1 MEKLTGLFVCF
12 LTFTTALHGAEYSV
26 ATTGNDSNSG
36 SQAAPFRTIQQAADL
51 AQPGD
56 IITVHQGVYRERID
70 PVRGGRSDAERI
82 VYQAV
87 PGERVV
93 ITGSEAVTNWVKV
106 QPLAIDITFQGPDEL
121 AKQLKVLASVWK
133 ITLPNSFFGNFNP
146 YTNVIHG
153 DWFNPLGHIH
163 HTGTVYVD
171 GNWLTEATN
180 LDEVRT
186 PMGTNALWFATVDNQ
201 KTIIYAQFEKID
213 PNQQSVEI
221 NARQTVFYPKKTGI
235 NYITVRGFT
244 LENAAT
250 PWVPPTAEQIGLIGT
265 HWSKGW
271 IIESNIVRY
280 SLCSGIS
287 LGKYGDEW
295 DNSSSNSAGGYVLTI
310 DRALTNGWSKK
321 NIGHHIVRGNTISHC
336 EQTGIVGSLGAVF
349 STITGNA
356 IHDIH
361 TMNWFAG
368 AEIAGIKF
376 HGAIDVQIK
385 GNHVYKTSR
394 GLWLDWMAQGT
405 RVSGNLFNDNGED
418 VFVEVDHG
426 PFLFDNNLLLSR
438 ASLTSRS
445 QGGAYAHNLFAG
457 TVRLLS
463 YDSRQTP
470 FLKPHATTIAGF
482 HDNPLGDD
490 RYYNNLF
497 VKRPHLTNY
506 DDVKLPSMMD
516 GNVFLDGAMPS
527 VHEQDAII
535 EPDFDPQIRISQ
547 RGDGFYLQMDFKQA
561 WMGNRHRK
569 LVTSRLLGKAVIPD
583 LPYVQPDNKSI
594 RIDADYFGKKRDKKN
609 PWPGPFESPGN
620 GQQLLKV
627 W

>member
-1 MEKLTGLFVCF
+1 MEKLIGLFVCF
-12 LTFTTALHGAEYSV
+12 FTFAIALRGAEYSV
-26 ATTGNDSNSG
+26 AITGSDSNPG
-36 SQAAPFRTIQQAADL
+36 SQAAPFRTIQHAADL

-56 IITVHQGVYRERID
+56 IITVHQGIYRERIN
-70 PVRGGRSDAERI
+70 PVRGGESDTKRT
-82 VYQAV
+82 VYQAA
-87 PGERVV
+87 PGEKVV
-93 ITGSEAVTNWVKV
+93 ITGSEAATNWMKEK
-106 QPLAIDITFQGPDEL
+106 DD
-121 AKQLKVLASVWK
+121 VWE
-133 ITLPNSFFGNFNP
+133 TSFPYSLFGDLNH

-153 DWFNPLGHIH
+153 DWFNPLGRIH
-163 HTGTVYVD
+163 HAGAVYVD

-180 LDEVRT
+180 RDEVMT

-201 KTIIYAQFEKID
+201 KTIIHAQFKE
-213 PNQQSVEI
+213 PNPNLQNVEI

-250 PWVPPTAEQIGLIGT
+250 PWAPPTAEQIGLIGT

-310 DRALTNGWSKK
+310 DRALTNGWSKE

-457 TVRLLS
+457 TMHLLS
-463 YDSRQTP
+463 YDGRQTP
-470 FLKPHATTIAGF
+470 FLNPHATTIAGF

-497 VKRPHLTNY
+497 VKRAHLTNY

-535 EPDFDPQIRISQ
+535 EPDFDPQIRICQ